1 MRSSIRVLASAML
14 LLPCLTAKSQTLPG
28 DSLVFGPVMSPVYN
42 DTVKVWVVTK
52 SNTGSGNS
60 YSIELSSSSTPGNL
74 LTGNKLDSVVRLQNY
89 NLRSYKYWGLTP
101 GQTYTAAI
109 KKNGSTVVRSASVKD
124 AQNTL
129 SDFTFLAG
137 GCGRIY
143 DLSRCVDAA
152 EAPAHVNGTPA
163 IYNQMSHENSD
174 MMVWL
179 GDATYLLGIEHAGGM
194 CPGLANDWDT
204 PDSLFKRY
212 IFYRKLHDS
221 LVVNMPQLSI
231 TDNHDMGGNEYNKT
245 MATLGIA
252 KANFMQWWVNPE
264 YRSNPDGQG
273 LYSSYR
279 YKDVEFFLLDNRSYR
294 ESTTRHLGVYQLAW
308 LKQALLNSTA
318 PFKVLISGTPT
329 FDKHWGGRNF
339 SITTECDTLLQY
351 IKANNIDG
359 VMCYSADIHN
369 QEFYG
374 KYNDHTYPFFD
385 ILSGNL
391 ASDIGNSST
400 ITPASDIMFYSNMQT
415 YTRTNIY
422 GIAGDRRYKVDY
434 VSPNGVKYY
443 GAIIHEDML
452 KSIDDSTRKL
462 VFNYSNNVYDSSKYH
477 RVASISNIGYTAG
490 KNGNANGALLFGSN
504 SSFTVPY
511 TPELNMSDR
520 TFSFTGWIRPTKLPV
535 GGYSA
540 IYSNSNGANGCTIG
554 LDANGHLIY
563 INHANGT
570 TYISNV
576 TVDAGKWMH
585 ITWKYDNVKLQ
596 LFLCLNGQL
605 VQQWNNVA
613 TPVAVNADVHLGGSY
628 AGHHF
633 EGAMDDVILYG
644 KLITDKTLQKIS
656 GYTPARGS
664 AISLTTSADMT
675 MPNTDVTNIVKNP
688 FTVEFWGRITATPVT
703 GGKLLSNNG
712 RVNNLST
719 GFTIEFSAA
728 KKLNVSFGNNGSG
741 WTAFTDAGN
750 VWQVGEWNHVALT
763 AVPGDSIY
771 LYVNGNKA
779 ATVKYGNY
787 VPGNW
792 ALALGKSINY
802 GQPVQCDMDEFRLWK
817 AVQPIDSIRKRM
829 HQDLT
834 GINDT
839 NLVYYYN
846 FSAFT
851 DTTIKSGGVNA
862 YEMKLKAATL
872 TPSTAP
878 VAQILPQQRGTV
890 KGNWSIRRDQNN
902 GLKLDDPI
910 AGFDNNFVT
919 GKNPDTTIATLG
931 GGTNTWYLKGG
942 WQFNALNIPV
952 ATLSVDLSQCL
963 SSYDS
968 IRKIASEYYLLKE
981 NGSTLE
987 KITSGYYNGQMVRF
1001 MNCFLD
1007 TGIYHIGWNADT
1019 ASRILKRGGALS
1031 LLGGHDVQVPLTK
1044 INNVLHGNA
1053 TVEFWTRL
1061 MQQPVAGAAL
1071 IGNRSRVNGLS
1082 AGMSLEMTSTNSI
1095 NAILGDSSVSNWITL
1110 KTNTPLNLNEW
1121 NHVALTMTPGGFV
1134 KLYLNG
1140 ELKDSI
1146 ANTSYVASQLNLALG
1161 RSFYFGGE
1169 SVGLMDE
1176 LRIWSKAKSAEEI
1189 RNQMHVSMSATA
1201 AGLVY
1206 NYTFNHLD
1214 NGYIVNKVAAKDSV
1228 ATTNARIIPSSSPVG
1243 EIDAAQRYHVTGSWS
1258 VRDSANTGMSV
1269 MVSIPDYDANL
1280 IVGKDSLTG
1289 SSVSP
1294 AASDK
1299 ENLNTLWQI
1308 DPLKLSVGEFS
1319 FDGNAILGT
1328 DWAAVKAKA
1337 LEFYLLKKD
1346 ASGQLVVEA
1355 IGTVNNDTIDFNT
1368 INLDYG
1374 YYTLGWK
1381 SVTTGIVEVN
1391 GRTIKVFPNPSN
1403 DYVMLSGITASEV
1416 AQINVLTE
1424 TGQSV
1429 PASTEASGNDLRMN
1443 VSNLVPGIYIIN
1455 VRMKHDNQMA
1465 SMKFIKQ

>member
-1 MRSSIRVLASAML
+1 MRSSLRVLASAML

-28 DSLVFGPVMSPVYN
+28 DSLVFGPVMSPVYH

-52 SNTGSGNS
+52 SGTGSGNT
-60 YSIELSSSSTPGNL
+60 YSMELSSNSAPGTL
-74 LTGNKLDSVVRLQNY
+74 LTGSRLDSVVRLQYY

-101 GQTYTAAI
+101 GQTYTAAV
-109 KKNGSTVVRSASVKD
+109 KKNGSTVVRTASVKD
-124 AQNTL
+124 AQATL
-129 SDFTFLAG
+129 SDFEFLAG

-163 IYNQMSHENSD
+163 IYNQMAKEGSD

-179 GDATYLLGIEHAGGM
+179 GDAVYLLGIEHAGGM

-204 PDSLFKRY
+204 QDSLFKRY

-221 LVVNMPQLSI
+221 LVVNMPQLAI

-245 MATLGIA
+245 MPTLGIA

-318 PFKVLISGTPT
+318 PFKVLISGTPA

-339 SITTECDTLLQY
+339 SITAECDTLLQF

-359 VMCYSADIHN
+359 VLCYSADIHN

-400 ITPASDIMFYSNMQT
+400 ISPASDMLFFSNMQT
-415 YTRTNIY
+415 YTRTNVY
-422 GIAGDRRYKVDY
+422 GILGDRRYNIEY
-434 VSPNGVKYY
+434 ISPNGVKYY

-452 KSIDDSTRKL
+452 KSIDDSTRKF
-462 VFNYSNNVYDSSKYH
+462 VFNYANTLYDSSKYH
-477 RVASISNIGYTAG
+477 RVANTSGISYTQDR
-490 KNGNANGALLFGSN
+490 NGNAASALAFGN
-504 SSFTVPY
+504 SSVFTVPY
-511 TPELNMSDR
+511 TAELNMSDR
-520 TFSFTGWIRPTKLPV
+520 TFSFTGWIKPSKIPAS
-535 GGYSA
+535 GYSA
-540 IYSNSNGANGCTIG
+540 IYSNSNGSNGCTIG
-554 LDANGHLIY
+554 LDANGHLVY
-563 INHANGT
+563 INHGSGT
-570 TYISNV
+570 TYVSNV
-576 TVDAGKWMH
+576 TVDTGNWMH

-613 TPVAVNADVHLGGSY
+613 TPVATTADIHLGGSY
-628 AGHHF
+628 TGHHF
-633 EGAMDDVILYG
+633 EGAIDEVVLYG

-656 GYTPARGS
+656 GYTPARGA
-664 AISLTTSADMT
+664 AISLTTSSDMT
-675 MPNTDVTNIVKNP
+675 IPNADATNILKNP

-712 RVNNLST
+712 RVNNNT
-719 GFTIEFSAA
+719 AGMTIEFSAA
-728 KKLNVSFGNNGSG
+728 KKLNVSFGNNTSG

-763 AVPGDSIY
+763 AVPNDSIY
-771 LYVNGNKA
+771 LYVNGIKA
-779 ATVKYGNY
+779 ATVRYGTY
-787 VPGNW
+787 TPGTW

-802 GQPVQCDMDEFRLWK
+802 GQPVQCNMDEFRLWK
-817 AVQPIDSIRKRM
+817 AAQPIDSIRKRM

-834 GINDT
+834 GIADT

-846 FSAFT
+846 FSPFT
-851 DTTIKSGGVNA
+851 DTTIKSAGTNA

-872 TPSTAP
+872 TSSTAP
-878 VAQILPQQRGTV
+878 VAQFLPAQRATV
-890 KGNWSIRRDQNN
+890 KGNWSVRKDQNM
-902 GLKLDDPI
+902 GLKLDNAIP
-910 AGFDNNFVT
+910 GFDNNFVT
-919 GKNPDTTIATLG
+919 GKNTDTTIAVL
-931 GGTNTWYLKGG
+931 NANNNSWYLKGG

-963 SSYDS
+963 AGYDS
-968 IRKIASEYYLLKE
+968 IGRLASEYYLLKE
-981 NGSTLE
+981 NGNTLE
-987 KITSGYYNGQMVRF
+987 KISNGYYNGQMVRF

-1031 LLGGHDVQVPLTK
+1031 MLGAHDVQVPYAK
-1044 INNVLHGNA
+1044 VNNVLHGGA

-1061 MQQPVAGAAL
+1061 MQQPAAGAAL
-1071 IGNRSRVNGLS
+1071 LGNRGRVNNLS
-1082 AGMSLEMTSTNSI
+1082 AGFSLEMTGGNGI
-1095 NAILGDSSVSNWITL
+1095 NAVFGDSSANWVTL
-1110 KTNTPLNLNEW
+1110 QSATPLNINEW
-1121 NHVALTMTPGGFV
+1121 NHVALTITPNGQT

-1140 ELKDSI
+1140 ELKDSTT
-1146 ANTSYVASQLNLALG
+1146 AAKYVSSQLNLALG
-1161 RSFYFGGE
+1161 KSFYFGGE
-1169 SVGLMDE
+1169 SIGLMDE
-1176 LRIWSKAKSAEEI
+1176 LRIWNKVKTADEI
-1189 RNQMHVSMSATA
+1189 NNQMHVSMPSNTP
-1201 AGLVY
+1201 GLIC

-1214 NGYIVNKVAAKDSV
+1214 NGYIVNKVALKDSV
-1228 ATTNARIIPSSSPVG
+1228 AMTNARIIPSTSPVG
-1243 EIDAAQRYHVTGSWS
+1243 DIDASQRYHVTGNWS
-1258 VRDSANTGMSV
+1258 IRDSVNSGLSI

-1280 IVGKDSLTG
+1280 VVGKDSLTG

-1294 AASDK
+1294 SATDK

-1319 FDGNAILGT
+1319 FDGHTILGN

-1355 IGTVNNDTIDFNT
+1355 IGTLNNDTIDFNT
-1368 INLDYG
+1368 INLGYG

-1403 DYVMLSGITASEV
+1403 DYVMLSGISATEV
-1416 AQINVLTE
+1416 AQVNVLTA

-1429 PASTEASGNDLRMN
+1429 PASTEAVGNDLRMN
-1443 VSNLVPGIYIIN
+1443 VSNLVPGMYIIN
-1455 VRMKHDNQMA
+1455 VRMKRDNQMA